1 MIDFQNVT
9 KSFGARDIFN
19 DASFRVEKGERVGI
33 VGPNGSGKSTLFA
46 LVCGEMSAD
55 KGEIVI
61 PQKARIGLLHQQ
73 LDFFKAEQSLID
85 YVSAA
90 SG

>member
-46 LVCGEMSAD
+46 LVCGEMSA
-55 KGEIVI
+55 ET
-61 PQKARIGLLHQQ
+61 
-73 LDFFKAEQSLID
+73 
-85 YVSAA
+85 
-90 SG
+90 